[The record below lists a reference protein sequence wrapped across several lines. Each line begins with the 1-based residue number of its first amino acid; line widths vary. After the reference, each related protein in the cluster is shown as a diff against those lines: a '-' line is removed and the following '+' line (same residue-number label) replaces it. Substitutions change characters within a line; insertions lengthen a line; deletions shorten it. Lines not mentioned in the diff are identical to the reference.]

1 MTTIASERRLSGSL
15 DARRL
20 AVCSIS
26 GPSHTRRITDRLL
39 SPARRLIMVQ
49 ALIDCVRPL
58 GGFLYHYGQRRRSSS
73 LPIERYWSSSSL
85 SSGQLP
91 PLRSRSACAW

>member
-1 MTTIASERRLSGSL
+1 MIIISSEHRLSGSL

-39 SPARRLIMVQ
+39 SPARQLIVGQ
-49 ALIDCVRPL
+49 PLIDCVRPL
-58 GGFLYHYGQRRRSSS
+58 GGFLCHYGQRRRSSS
-73 LPIERYWSSSSL
+73 SPYRAVLEFFVAEDS
-85 SSGQLP
+85 